1 MLLAAI
7 KNLDM
12 LCNTMY
18 ACVRSLPTTVCLYQS
33 CATSYTLYICIT
45 GCCLIVGGAKNT
57 RAQEAELRAKPDIIV
72 CTPGRMIDHLT
83 NSACVHLEDL
93 EILVL
98 DEVNF
103 NYLHFDYRSF
113 YCLHAKTCI
122 SLLLIACLTV

>member
-1 MLLAAI
+1 MRY
-7 KNLDM
+7 
-12 LCNTMY
+12 TQH
-18 ACVRSLPTTVCLYQS
+18 TVYTC
-33 CATSYTLYICIT
+33 TS

-103 NYLHFDYRSF
+103 DYLHFNDRHSIQ
-113 YCLHAKTCI
+113 AT
-122 SLLLIACLTV
+122 T